1 MDIKISG
8 LSTQMMKE
16 ALEQATRARMFIMEK
31 MLEVLPDHA
40 RS

>member
-16 ALEQATRARMFIMEK
+16 ALEQARTARMSIMERCWPS
-31 MLEVLPDHA
+31 LAEPRL
-40 RS
+40 S